1 MNLAEKQVYQQ
12 RSEQTKARS
21 VVEVINL
28 SKHYGDFVALKQINV
43 SVMAGE
49 VLGILG
55 PNGAGKTTL
64 LEILEGLKQPTYG
77 EAEVLGFRPD
87 LRSLELK
94 RQTAVVMQH
103 NALSPLLTVR
113 ETVDLYASIY
123 GKRLNIKEFLQK
135 TGLVEKTNSRIR
147 HLSGGQKQRL
157 TIALAL
163 LSDAQL
169 MFLDEPTSELDPQAR
184 RVAWDLLKERCA
196 QHGTALVLT
205 THQMEEAAALCD
217 RIIIL
222 DHGQI
227 LAEGSPGDLVQQY
240 CPGQRISFSC
250 QNKGQLR
257 DLTSLS
263 FPISTRDRNNQV
275 EVVIQCQNLQET
287 LQELLNLCQKT
298 SLVIPDLRVESN
310 TLEDVFLHLT
320 GRQLRD

>member
-1 MNLAEKQVYQQ
+1 MNLAEQ
-12 RSEQTKARS
+12 RIPSVSIKPQRRS
-21 VVEVINL
+21 VVEVTNL
-28 SKHYGDFVALKQINV
+28 TKHYGDFVALNTV
-43 SVMAGE
+43 NLSVLPGE

-77 EAEVLGFRPD
+77 EAMVLGMRPD
-87 LRSLELK
+87 VRTVELK
-94 RQTAVVMQH
+94 AQTAVVMQH

-113 ETVDLYASIY
+113 ETVRLYATIY
-123 GKRLNIKEFLQK
+123 RKNIDIKEFLDK
-135 TGLVEKTNSRIR
+135 TGLVDKQHSRVR

-184 RVAWDLLKERCA
+184 RMVWELLQQRCRE
-196 QHGTALVLT
+196 HGTALVLT

-222 DHGQI
+222 DQGQI
-227 LAEGSPGDLVQQY
+227 LAEGSPAELVQTY

-250 QNKGQLR
+250 QNRSQIR
-257 DLTSLS
+257 DLTKLS
-263 FPISTRDRNNQV
+263 FPITTHDRNNQV
-275 EVVIQCQNLQET
+275 DVVIQCQDLQQT
-287 LQELLNLCQKT
+287 LQELLNLAQKT
-298 SLVIPDLRVESN
+298 SLVIPDLRVTSN

>member
-1 MNLAEKQVYQQ
+1 MNLAEQKIQAFRPEPGRV
-12 RSEQTKARS
+12 RS
-21 VVEVINL
+21 VVEVSHL
-28 SKHYGDFVALKQINV
+28 SMHYGDFVALQDINL
-43 SVMAGE
+43 SVRQGE

-64 LEILEGLKQPTYG
+64 LEILEGLKQPTLG
-77 EAEVLGFRPD
+77 EALVLGQIPA
-87 LRSLELK
+87 K
-94 RQTAVVMQH
+94 RTVAMRRETAVVMQH
-103 NALSPLLTVR
+103 NALTPLLTVK
-113 ETVDLYASIY
+113 ETIELYSTIY
-123 GKRLNIKEFLQK
+123 GGALDLAGFLQK
-135 TGLVEKTNSRIR
+135 TGLADKKNSRIR

-163 LSDAQL
+163 LSQASL

-184 RVAWDLLKERCA
+184 RMVWELLRQRCTEN
-196 QHGTALVLT
+196 GTALVLT

-222 DHGQI
+222 DQGQI
-227 LAEGSPGDLVQQY
+227 LAEGSPAELVQRY
-240 CPGQRISFSC
+240 CPGQRILFSC
-250 QNKGQLR
+250 KNSR
-257 DLTSLS
+257 DLHDLDKLS

-275 EVVIQCQNLQET
+275 EVVIQCQDLQQT